1 MRKFLLKTHKW
12 VSIVFIFFIFM
23 FALSGIILNHRTA
36 FSGLDI
42 SRALLPKHYE
52 YENWDN
58 GSVTGTLTLK
68 DGSVWMYGGI
78 GVWGTDPLGSS
89 FKTHNEGLPQGADH
103 LGIRSLAE
111 TTSGGLY
118 ALSPFAL
125 YKYDAPQDRWQVLE
139 DLPKPEKYYTDLI
152 AHGDSLIL
160 LSRSHLYLSE
170 GEGKGFKEIEFSAP
184 EGYSP
189 KVSLFRMLW
198 LLHSG
203 ELFGLPGQLVVDG
216 VGIILI
222 ILCVTGLII
231 TIRMMITKRRK
242 KKGLKTDGTV
252 TRKSLKLHNKLG
264 SLFLAL
270 LILVTFTGM
279 FLRPPLMIAIIRSKI
294 SPMPGTE
301 LSSDNPW
308 HDKLRKI
315 RFDHVHQDWLLST
328 SDGFFSLSDLN
339 ARPIALPQ
347 APPVSVMGINAWEQK
362 ESGRWI
368 AGSFSGLFEWNRE
381 DGSSFDL
388 IKKEPYKQR
397 KGGMPTFDNAI
408 SGYSSDF
415 VQGEVLFDYNRGARL
430 VTDGSAFV
438 KMPDGMKPG
447 RISLWH
453 TALEL
458 HVGRLYDGLLGP
470 VAPMFVF
477 LAGFLLLSIIISGYI
492 IYHKWHKRRKKQ
504 ISKKA

>member
-12 VSIVFIFFIFM
+12 VSIVFIFFILM
-23 FALSGIILNHRTA
+23 FAVSGIILNHRKA
-36 FSGLDI
+36 FSGIDI

-52 YENWDN
+52 YDNWDN
-58 GSVTGTLTLK
+58 GSVTGTLALK
-68 DGSVWMYGGI
+68 DGSVWIYGGI
-78 GVWGTDPLGSS
+78 GVWETDSLGTT
-89 FKTHNEGLPQGADH
+89 FKAHNDGLPQGADH
-103 LGIRSLAE
+103 LGIRSLIE
-111 TTSGGLY
+111 PPSGALY

-125 YKYDAPQDRWQVLE
+125 YKYDKTRSLWQALS
-139 DLPKPEKYYTDLI
+139 DLPKSEKYYTDLI
-152 AHGDSLIL
+152 ARGDSLLL

-170 GEGKGFKEIEFSAP
+170 GAGKDFKEIELSAP

-189 KVSLFRMLW
+189 KVSLFRTLW

-242 KKGLKTDGTV
+242 KKGLKTDGAV

-264 SLFLAL
+264 SLFLIL

-279 FLRPPLMIAIIRSKI
+279 FLRPPLMIAIIRSKV
-294 SPMPGTE
+294 SPLPGTE

-328 SDGFFSLSDLN
+328 SEGFFSLSDID
-339 ARPIALPQ
+339 ARPVALRQ
-347 APPVSVMGINAWEQK
+347 GPPVSVMGINAWEQK
-362 ESGRWI
+362 EDGRWI
-368 AGSFSGLFEWNRE
+368 AGSFSGLFEWDRE
-381 DGSSFDL
+381 DGSTFDL
-388 IKKEPYKQR
+388 IEKKPHKRRQ
-397 KGGMPTFDNAI
+397 GGMPTFSNTI

-415 VQGEVLFDYNRGARL
+415 AQGEVLFDYGRGARL
-430 VTDGSAFV
+430 VADGSPFV
-438 KMPDGMKPG
+438 DMPDSMKPG

-453 TALEL
+453 AALEL
-458 HVGRLYDGLLGP
+458 HVGRLYDGLFGP
-470 VAPMFVF
+470 MAPMFVF
-477 LAGFLLLSIIISGYI
+477 LAGFLLLSIIITGYI
-492 IYHKWHKRRKKQ
+492 IYHKWHKRRKRQ
-504 ISKKA
+504 ASKKA

>member
-12 VSIVFIFFIFM
+12 VSIVFTFFILM
-23 FALSGIILNHRTA
+23 FAISGIILNHRKV
-36 FSGLDI
+36 FSGIDL

-58 GSVTGTLTLK
+58 GSVTGTFTLK
-68 DGSVWMYGGI
+68 DGSLWMYGGI
-78 GVWGTDPLGSS
+78 GVWETDPRGTS
-89 FKTHNEGLPQGADH
+89 FKAHNEGLLRSADH
-103 LGIRSLAE
+103 LGIRALAE
-111 TTSGGLY
+111 TVSGDVY

-125 YKYDAPQDRWQVLE
+125 YKYDKRRSHWQVVD
-139 DLPKPEKYYTDLI
+139 DLPKSEKYYTDLI
-152 AHGDSLIL
+152 TRGDSLLL

-170 GEGKGFKEIEFSAP
+170 GAGKDFKEIRLSAP
-184 EGYSP
+184 EGYNP
-189 KVSLFRMLW
+189 KVSLFRVLW

-203 ELFGLPGQLVVDG
+203 ELFGLPGQLVVDAVG
-216 VGIILI
+216 VILI
-222 ILCVTGLII
+222 ILCVTGIII
-231 TIRMMITKRRK
+231 TVRMLITKKRK
-242 KKGLKTDGTV
+242 RQGLKTDGAV

-264 SLFLAL
+264 SLFLVL

-279 FLRPPLMIAIIRSKI
+279 FLRPPLMIAIIRSKVT
-294 SPMPGTE
+294 PLPGTE

-315 RFDHVHQDWLLST
+315 RFDHVRQDWLLST
-328 SDGFFSLSDLN
+328 SDGFFSLSSIDS
-339 ARPIALPQ
+339 RPVPLPQ
-347 APPVSVMGINAWEQK
+347 APPVSVMGINTWEQK
-362 ESGRWI
+362 EDGRWI

-388 IKKEPYKQR
+388 IEKKPYKRRQD
-397 KGGMPTFDNAI
+397 GMPTFANAI

-415 VQGEVLFDYNRGARL
+415 AQGEVLFDYNRGARL

-438 KMPDGMKPG
+438 EMPDSMRPG

-458 HVGRLYDGLLGP
+458 HVGRLYDGILGP

-477 LAGFLLLSIIISGYI
+477 LAGFLLLSIITTGYV
-492 IYHKWHKRRKKQ
+492 IYHKWHKRRKRQ
-504 ISKKA
+504 APKKA